1 MVSVVHDCN
10 NSGDV
15 WRNGLV
21 LALLQELIRV
31 HNVNEEGKV
40 DLRRNSSA
48 ALVLGDVRIVC
59 GQL

>member
-31 HNVNEEGKV
+31 RNVNEEGKV

>member
-21 LALLQELIRV
+21 LAHLQELIRV
-31 HNVNEEGKV
+31 RNVNEEGKV

-48 ALVLGDVRIVC
+48 ALVLGDVRIMC
-59 GQL
+59 SQL